1 MKWKRLLILALLLC
15 GGLFAPSPVQAAN
28 PIVHL
33 TVTAWVAQV
42 MPPTGLTLTDMGVEI
57 LESDLANLVTVNWT
71 LGELSTYTMLRISG
85 NEYSTLPT
93 DGFLLYYGDGTSVNI
108 TGWDVSLQP
117 MYVTAWGFESDNVS
131 YSSSYAQATIG
142 GEGMEELAEAVT
154 SVGENYSIISN
165 ILNTIASDMIYLIL
179 VLAIAAIAF
188 LSHNR
193 LVYLVAGFGLIFYG
207 FSYWN
212 TIWQMSMILVIFGL
226 ASFAAAFIDKSRKRA
241 RE

>member
-1 MKWKRLLILALLLC
+1 MKWIRLLILALLPC
-15 GGLFAPSPVQAAN
+15 GLIPLPVQAAN
-28 PIVHL
+28 PVVHL

-42 MPPTGLTLTDMGVEI
+42 MPPTGLTITDMGVEI

-71 LGELSTYTMLRISG
+71 LGASSNYTMLRISG
-85 NEYSTLPT
+85 NEYSTLPE

-117 MYVTAWGFESDNVS
+117 MFITAWGFESDNVS
-131 YSSSYAQATIG
+131 HSISYAEATIG

-212 TIWQMSMILVIFGL
+212 TVWQMSMILVIFGL
-226 ASFAAAFIDKSRKRA
+226 ASFAAAFIDKRKKA
-241 RE
+241 SE